1 MTEPEDPTRHLTD
14 EEIRA
19 VIDHYDD
26 PEHPDA
32 LDVDDARD
40 GLAAVQATLASAWD
54 DHLSAVRRGDL
65 EVAADEGAVVV
76 LQDPDR
82 TAWDRLLD
90 AIDCH
95 DGVERT
101 ILRVVHHQAATRL
114 LDRSLEG
121 VDPIVVR
128 KPADAD
134 AGQRYLEAVQDHLLR
149 RGLSAG
155 EAWAYY
161 GVELRGY
168 STREWARRSGRDD
181 HVAVGDAVETARDRL
196 GR

>member
-1 MTEPEDPTRHLTD
+1 MTDPDDPTRHLTD
-14 EEIRA
+14 EEISA
-19 VIDHYDD
+19 VVDHYDD
-26 PEHPDA
+26 PAHPDA
-32 LDVDDARD
+32 LDVAAARE
-40 GLAAVQATLASAWD
+40 GLAAVQESLEAAWD
-54 DHLSAVRRGDL
+54 DHLAAVRRGDL

-82 TAWDRLLD
+82 TRWDRLLD

-114 LDRSLEG
+114 LDRAFEG

-128 KPADAD
+128 KPADGD
-134 AGQRYLEAVQDHLLR
+134 AGQRYLEAVLDHLLR
-149 RGLSAG
+149 RGLSTG

-168 STREWARRSGRDD
+168 STREWARRCGRED
-181 HVAVGDAVETARDRL
+181 HVAVADAVETARDRL